1 MYLSHERRTLTL
13 PGPAAPTPTFVVSSV
28 TPFSTLVS
36 ETSFPTVFHHSL
48 VSPAPI
54 PTDTNGASSKSAENG
69 GGKKVN
75 VGPIVGGVIGGVIL
89 VALIAFGIWFFLRRR
104 RSNEMDDMARGIT
117 PMLGSNGVEKFAMDN
132 SPEFGE
138 ERRSRSALSG
148 GVFGPFGG
156 GCSVHVL
163 LDITNKK

>member
-28 TPFSTLVS
+28 TSTPTTVPVS
-36 ETSFPTVFHHSL
+36 ETALPTVFDHSM

-54 PTDTNGASSKSAENG
+54 PTDTASGSSKSADDG
-69 GGKKVN
+69 GSKKVN
-75 VGPIVGGVIGGVIL
+75 PGPIIGGVIGGVIL

-104 RSNEMDDMARGIT
+104 RANKMDSMARGTT
-117 PMLGSNGVEKFAMDN
+117 PMLESNGVEKFAMDN
-132 SPEFGE
+132 SPEFGQ

-156 GCSVHVL
+156 GCFVQVFS
-163 LDITNKK
+163 DYG